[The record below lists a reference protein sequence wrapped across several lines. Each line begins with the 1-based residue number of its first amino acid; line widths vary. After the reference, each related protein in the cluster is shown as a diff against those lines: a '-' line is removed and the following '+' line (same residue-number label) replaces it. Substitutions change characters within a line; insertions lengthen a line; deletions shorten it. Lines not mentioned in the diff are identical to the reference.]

1 MAAPPD
7 GYAARWLA
15 ARAVEVRRL
24 KPPPTWIKSKS
35 KSKGKGKFNSVADK
49 LVAKKKG
56 HDVAAPL
63 LWFR

>member
-1 MAAPPD
+1 M
-7 GYAARWLA
+7 
-15 ARAVEVRRL
+15 RRL

-35 KSKGKGKFNSVADK
+35 KSKGKFNSVADK